1 MSKVEWIEIIMWK
14 FFGVILNQV
23 INGGGG
29 GDSFESVDRDWVLFL
44 RFIILIEKVCFLYI
58 LNWKKGISFK

>member
-1 MSKVEWIEIIMWK
+1 MDRDNYVEVFWSNIKLGNKW
-14 FFGVILNQV
+14 GR
-23 INGGGG
+23 G